1 MRLTRQPPIVQVRL
15 KKNTPMITNEQ
26 APTNVQDL
34 RTRIS
39 GHWRQQKTSG
49 KKSART
55 ESRIHTTPE
64 PYTETAPERNR

>member
-49 KKSART
+49 KKKRENREQDTHYTRT
-55 ESRIHTTPE
+55 LHGDSSGTQ
-64 PYTETAPERNR
+64 